1 MMASVEPPY
10 PHGVTVMPQ
19 PTPCPRCRAAR
30 LAVVY
35 YDATGQA
42 IGGHVHCPECGARH
56 SARLV
61 AQSGVTDSRSELLRR
76 KAS

>member
-35 YDATGQA
+35 YDATG
-42 IGGHVHCPECGARH
+42 HVHCPECGARH